1 MRILYGTVDE
11 IVDVGARLIKCSSDE
26 GHGQYTVE
34 LLFSHHNI
42 EVGDK
47 VLIFL
52 LSSMGYTSNYA
63 LPFSKKNDH
72 NLDNIK
78 IFFTP
83 DTIIEMNKDSITI
96 QKSYPEDNQEENN
109 QNGQSGNNNNTNNTQ
124 NSEEEEEK
132 KHNYIYIDQNT
143 ITIHKAMRSEIILTD
158 DTLSINKFNEDN
170 ESIAYIDFKDD
181 KITIQKGGQGQDKAV
196 IEITDNDFKL
206 EVKNINL
213 LSASGGTVK
222 IPGSPQSSATPK
234 GGFSQILHCPFTGLP
249 HNTDTLVASP

>member
-1 MRILYGTVDE
+1 MRLLYGTVDE
-11 IVDVGARLIKCSSDE
+11 IVDVAARLIKCSSDE
-26 GHGQYTVE
+26 GHGEYTVE

-63 LPFSKKNDH
+63 IPFSKKNNH

-78 IFFTP
+78 IFFTS
-83 DTIIEMNKDSITI
+83 DTIIEMNKDNITI
-96 QKSYPEDNQEENN
+96 QKSYTEDNEEENN
-109 QNGQSGNNNNTNNTQ
+109 QN
-124 NSEEEEEK
+124 NSEQEEEK

-158 DTLSINKFNEDN
+158 DALSINKFNEDN
-170 ESIAYIDFKDD
+170 EPIAYIDFKDD
-181 KITIQKGGQGQDKAV
+181 KITINKQKGDQEQDRAI

-213 LSASGGTVK
+213 LSVRGGTVK
-222 IPGSPQSSATPK
+222 IPGSPQQSATPK
-234 GGFSQILHCPFTGLP
+234 GGFSQILYCPFTGLP
-249 HNTDTLVASP
+249 HNTDTLSANQ